1 MFRTIE
7 RRNARRLY
15 DSFSRAWRREK
26 RMAGLYGKPGRK
38 PPFNQWYHMHE
49 RDASLMR
56 QSTPSD
62 VREYLG
68 LDPWAP
74 PPVQAA
80 PSVPDER
87 PRGVVTYSMSGDPED
102 SK

>member
-1 MFRTIE
+1 
-7 RRNARRLY
+7 
-15 DSFSRAWRREK
+15 
-26 RMAGLYGKPGRK
+26 MAGLYGTPGRK
-38 PPFNQWYHMHE
+38 PGFNQWYHMHE
-49 RDASLMR
+49 RDATMMR

-74 PPVQAA
+74 PPSQDFPSA
-80 PSVPDER
+80 PQVSDEG
-87 PRGVVTYSMSGDPED
+87 PRGVVTYSMGGDTED